1 MKSELAKKLKSVLD
15 EMSQEQFDLE
25 WSAVTSLN
33 LNGPSFTDAVEY
45 FASMQNKM
53 GSYELNSTVATEV
66 IDVKNNYNLAA

>member
-45 FASMQNKM
+45 FASMQDKM

-66 IDVKNNYNLAA
+66 IDVENNYNLAA